1 MSTQNYANHRK
12 YVIGYHFITFTI
24 AFLLLIISIYNFF
37 LAVNG
42 TGDMRYGVMFLLISF
57 IIISI
62 FFYSRIFALKAQDRA
77 IRAEE
82 NFRHY
87 LLSGKI
93 IDSKITLPQ
102 ILALR
107 FASDE
112 EFTEL
117 TKKAAAE
124 NLSSDE
130 IKKLIKNWRADN
142 YRA

>member
-24 AFLLLIISIYNFF
+24 AFLLLIISIYNFY

-57 IIISI
+57 ILISM

-87 LLSGKI
+87 LLTGNI
-93 IDSKITLPQ
+93 FDSKITLPQ

>member
-24 AFLLLIISIYNFF
+24 AFLLLIISIYNFY

-57 IIISI
+57 IIISM

-87 LLSGKI
+87 LLTGKI
-93 IDSKITLPQ
+93 FDSKITLPQ

>member
-1 MSTQNYANHRK
+1 MSKQNYANHRK

-24 AFLLLIISIYNFF
+24 AFLLLIISIYNFY

-42 TGDMRYGVMFLLISF
+42 TGEMKNAVMFLLISVLF
-57 IIISI
+57 MSI

-87 LLSGKI
+87 LLTGKI
-93 IDSKITLPQ
+93 FDSKITLPQ

-107 FASDE
+107 SASDE

-117 TKKAAAE
+117 TKKAGTD

-142 YRA
+142 YRV

>member
-1 MSTQNYANHRK
+1 MSKQNYANHRK

-24 AFLLLIISIYNFF
+24 VFLLFIISIYNFY

-42 TGDMRYGVMFLLISF
+42 TGEMKNAVMFILISIIF
-57 IIISI
+57 ISM
-62 FFYSRIFALKAQDRA
+62 FLYSRIFALKAQDRA

-87 LLSGKI
+87 LLIGKI
-93 IDSKITLPQ
+93 FDSKITLPQ

-130 IKKLIKNWRADN
+130 IKRSIKSWRADN
-142 YRA
+142 YRV

>member
-24 AFLLLIISIYNFF
+24 AFLLLIISIYNFY

-57 IIISI
+57 IIISM

-87 LLSGKI
+87 LLTGNI
-93 IDSKITLPQ
+93 FDSKITLPQ

>member
-24 AFLLLIISIYNFF
+24 AFLLLIISVYNFY
-37 LAVNG
+37 LTING
-42 TGDMRYGVMFLLISF
+42 TGDMRYGVMFLFISVLF
-57 IIISI
+57 ISI

-82 NFRHY
+82 NFRHFI
-87 LLSGKI
+87 LTGKI
-93 IDSKITLPQ
+93 FESKITLPQ

-117 TKKAAAE
+117 TKKAVAE

-130 IKKLIKNWRADN
+130 IKKSIKNWRADN
-142 YRA
+142 NRV

>member
-24 AFLLLIISIYNFF
+24 AFLLLIISIYNFY

-57 IIISI
+57 IIISM
-62 FFYSRIFALKAQDRA
+62 FFYSRVFALKAQDRA

-87 LLSGKI
+87 LLTGNI
-93 IDSKITLPQ
+93 FDSKITLPQ

>member
-1 MSTQNYANHRK
+1 MSKQNYANHRK
-12 YVIGYHFITFTI
+12 YVTGYHFITFTI
-24 AFLLLIISIYNFF
+24 VLLLFILSIYNFY

-42 TGDMRYGVMFLLISF
+42 TGEMKNAVMFILISIIF
-57 IIISI
+57 ISM
-62 FFYSRIFALKAQDRA
+62 FLYSRIFALKAQDRA

-87 LLSGKI
+87 LLTGKI
-93 IDSKITLPQ
+93 FDSKITLPQ

-130 IKKLIKNWRADN
+130 IKRSIKSWRADN
-142 YRA
+142 YRV

>member
-24 AFLLLIISIYNFF
+24 AFLLLIISIYNFY

-57 IIISI
+57 IIISM

-87 LLSGKI
+87 LLTGKI
-93 IDSKITLPQ
+93 FDSKITLPQ

-117 TKKAAAE
+117 TKKAASE